1 MIASGPDLV
10 DGYGMEGLR
19 GEWGRR
25 ESGVDSKFAG
35 CAEIVGI
42 RRIEPHPMDYVL
54 LIGRP
59 VRRER
64 QDRVIFDL
72 DPVVSD
78 INRAYWNG
86 QEGIDL
92 PVFICV
98 REPVDVPERIVSGID
113 TLLLQLLWLPRFDKS
128 NPVGDIP
135 QKTLGFGDPNGPTAL
150 MYVASCR

>member
-1 MIASGPDLV
+1 
-10 DGYGMEGLR
+10 
-19 GEWGRR
+19 
-25 ESGVDSKFAG
+25 
-35 CAEIVGI
+35 
-42 RRIEPHPMDYVL
+42 MDYVL

-72 DPVVSD
+72 DPVVRD

-86 QEGIDL
+86 QEGSDL
-92 PVFICV
+92 SVFICV

-113 TLLLQLLWLPRFDKS
+113 TLLLQLIWLPRFDKS

-135 QKTLGFGDPNGPTAL
+135 QKTLWVGRSERPDILDVRSLLPIDRELMLGGQLCSACDHESRDDVVECAPEIVDEIPKEQAESIVTAI
-150 MYVASCR
+150 